1 MHQLINKK
9 KIYFYILSLL
19 FLVTISNNKLNI
31 SREEVFLLK
40 NFNIETSSNKLNEKI
55 LLKINYLKNKNIFLI
70 KDYEIMSKL
79 KDLNFL
85 EKITVKKFYP
95 STILISIE
103 ETNLL
108 ANTFIDQKKYYV
120 GENGEFINSELIENK
135 KKLPTIF
142 GKFQIKEFLNLKKLL
157 SNQNINE
164 NKIIKYYFHKNK
176 RWDLYFDNNII
187 IKLPSKDVSK
197 AINLYQEF
205 KKKNLINPG
214 VIIDLRI
221 KNRIVLKDG

>member
-31 SREEVFLLK
+31 SREEIFLLK

-55 LLKINYLKNKNIFLI
+55 LLKIDYLKNKNIFLI

-95 STILISIE
+95 STILISID

-120 GENGEFINSELIENK
+120 GENGHFIIA
-135 KKLPTIF
+135 
-142 GKFQIKEFLNLKKLL
+142 
-157 SNQNINE
+157 
-164 NKIIKYYFHKNK
+164 NKIDY
-176 RWDLYFDNNII
+176 
-187 IKLPSKDVSK
+187 
-197 AINLYQEF
+197 
-205 KKKNLINPG
+205 
-214 VIIDLRI
+214 
-221 KNRIVLKDG
+221 

>member
-176 RWDLYFDNNII
+176 RCDLYFDNNII

>member
-9 KIYFYILSLL
+9 KIYFYILSLI

-31 SREEVFLLK
+31 SREEIFLLK
-40 NFNIETSSNKLNEKI
+40 NFNIETSSKKLNEKI
-55 LLKINYLKNKNIFLI
+55 LLKIDYLKNKNIFLI

-95 STILISIE
+95 STILISID

-142 GKFQIKEFLNLKKLL
+142 GKFQIKDFLNLKKLL

-205 KKKNLINPG
+205 KKKNLISPG
-214 VIIDLRI
+214 VVIDLRI

>member
-31 SREEVFLLK
+31 SREEIFLLK

-55 LLKINYLKNKNIFLI
+55 LLKIDYLKNKNIFLI

-95 STILISIE
+95 STILISID

-142 GKFQIKEFLNLKKLL
+142 GKFQIKDFLNLKKLL

-197 AINLYQEF
+197 AINLYHEF
-205 KKKNLINPG
+205 KKKNLISPG
-214 VIIDLRI
+214 VVIDLRI